1 VFLILFYRL
10 AFIRIRYNV
19 YNNKHERVVSIRLR
33 KSYLRSKIQHCAP
46 EFEILDSDKRTK
58 IGRIYPYSTDFERSE
73 YGHAVAM
80 RSILLFIDFIYL
92 FNLIF

>member
-1 VFLILFYRL
+1 L
-10 AFIRIRYNV
+10 AFIRVWYDV

-33 KSYLRSKIQHCAP
+33 KSYLRSKIQYCVP
-46 EFEILDSDKRTK
+46 EFEILDSDAITN

-80 RSILLFIDFIYL
+80 RSTIVFINFVY
-92 FNLIF
+92 IFD